1 MWFDQ
6 TFWSSRLKMMSRG
19 RGWGGSQICLTAFN
33 NSTSELRYIINIDS
47 MLISLILFSA
57 MNAVM
62 MFMMLD
68 IFCNAMKKCH
78 YTTTG
83 GGIVKNAMQ

>member
-1 MWFDQ
+1 
-6 TFWSSRLKMMSRG
+6 
-19 RGWGGSQICLTAFN
+19 
-33 NSTSELRYIINIDS
+33 

-78 YTTTG
+78 YTMTG
-83 GGIVKNAMQ
+83 GGIVKNAMQQKSAIMKLLGVAL